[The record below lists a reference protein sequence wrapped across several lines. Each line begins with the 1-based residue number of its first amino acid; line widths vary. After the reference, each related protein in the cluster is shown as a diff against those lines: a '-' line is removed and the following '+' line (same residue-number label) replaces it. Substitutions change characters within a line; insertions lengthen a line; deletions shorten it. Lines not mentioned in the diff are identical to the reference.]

1 MKRLKSFLL
10 NMKPADE
17 TYREMY
23 EGKLCET
30 CEVGESAVHNQAIY
44 WWGEIGYE
52 ITRSNRLEQEAGTAA
67 RDYKFRAFIP
77 YVRTLNE
84 LNDNRKRTHRENGH
98 YDIYEPG
105 PEVLVRNVVRESLVA
120 QK

>member
-52 ITRSNRLEQEAGTAA
+52 ITRSNRLELSRPTVTIHIPLKMLKLQEAGTAA
-67 RDYKFRAFIP
+67 LDYIFRAFIP
-77 YVRTLNE
+77 
-84 LNDNRKRTHRENGH
+84 
-98 YDIYEPG
+98 
-105 PEVLVRNVVRESLVA
+105 
-120 QK
+120 